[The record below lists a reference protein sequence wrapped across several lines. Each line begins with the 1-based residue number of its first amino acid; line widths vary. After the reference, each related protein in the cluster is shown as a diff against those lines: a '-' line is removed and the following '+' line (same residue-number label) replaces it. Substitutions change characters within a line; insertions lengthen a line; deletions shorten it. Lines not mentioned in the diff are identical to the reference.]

1 MTYENFLKLTMGLQ
15 KASRQLEDLNKLG
28 VDLIEFTDPYSQII
42 HNLLGEIWTP
52 EGVDWLTWF
61 MWEADFGQK
70 DFSQTPSYKK
80 VDGKLVKIEGKRWGA
95 HDERGEPICYSF
107 ESTWQ
112 FLKQYERAKSAE

>member
-15 KASRQLEDLNKLG
+15 KTSRQLGELNKLG
-28 VDLIEFTDPYSQII
+28 VDLIDFSDPYSQII
-42 HNLLGEIWTP
+42 HDLLGEIWTP

-70 DFSQTPSYKK
+70 DFSQTPSYKM
-80 VDGKLVKIEGKRWGA
+80 VDGELVKIEGERWGA
-95 HDERGEPICYSF
+95 HDENGEPICYSF

-112 FLKQYERAKSAE
+112 FLKQYEIKKAE